1 MLTLP
6 CPASSRVRSL
16 IQATLGCLPVQ
27 DFALNQDTQK
37 IFRAVTRLS
46 KCRHILTSAA
56 HPQPPY
62 TAHIHGRVLCTTA
75 TRCCMW
81 RGPFSAAVCG
91 EGLSLLLCV
100 ERALLCCCMWRGP
113 FSAAVCGEGPSL
125 LLHVERALLCCCV
138 WRGPFSAAAC
148 GEGPSLLLH
157 VERAFLYCCMWRGP
171 FSAAVCGE
179 GPSLLLHVE
188 RTLLCCCVWRGPFS
202 AAVCGE
208 GSSLLLLLLLLL
220 QV

>member
-1 MLTLP
+1 MGWLSYRYPMNGKIKTADMKVNWCVSACMCVQPATYIFCAVVLTLP

-91 EGLSLLLCV
+91 EGPSLLLCV
-100 ERALLCCCMWRGP
+100 ERALLCY
-113 FSAAVCGEGPSL
+113 
-125 LLHVERALLCCCV
+125 LCC
-138 WRGPFSAAAC
+138 
-148 GEGPSLLLH
+148 
-157 VERAFLYCCMWRGP
+157 YCC
-171 FSAAVCGE
+171 
-179 GPSLLLHVE
+179 
-188 RTLLCCCVWRGPFS
+188 CCCCRSDGVPVAGEQLPFP
-202 AAVCGE
+202 AECCPVQ
-208 GSSLLLLLLLLL
+208 
-220 QV
+220 QVPQG